1 MTRKFFGTVLICL
14 GILSLAG
21 AGWLVARNLREQ
33 KTAERLSQEVVRSL
47 EIAVQEVVVY
57 QEEEGLETPDY
68 QYNPDMEMPETEI
81 DGHSYVATLE
91 IPDLGLNL
99 PIMSQLTMPKLKIAP
114 CRYQGT
120 VYQDNLIIGAHNY
133 DSHFGRLKTLSYG
146 SLLWLTDMDGNQFC
160 YEVADIEILQPT
172 QVEDL
177 KGGDWPLTL
186 FTCTP
191 GGQTRVVVRC
201 DLVDPQ

>member
-1 MTRKFFGTVLICL
+1 MMRKFLGTIMICL

-33 KTAERLSQEVVRSL
+33 STAEHLSQEVVRSL
-47 EIAVQEVVVY
+47 EIAVQEVAVS

-68 QYNPDMEMPETEI
+68 QYNPDMEMPETQI

-91 IPDLGLNL
+91 IPDLDLTL

-114 CRYQGT
+114 CRYEGT
-120 VYQDNLIIGAHNY
+120 VYKQDLIIGAHNY

-146 SLLWLTDMDGNQFC
+146 SQIWLTF
-160 YEVADIEILQPT
+160 YLYP
-172 QVEDL
+172 
-177 KGGDWPLTL
+177 W
-186 FTCTP
+186 
-191 GGQTRVVVRC
+191 RS
-201 DLVDPQ
+201 DPRRGPV